1 MLSGYQKFG
10 DLLDGAE
17 GIATN
22 ILADRLAKLKTAGV
36 LVSKPVA
43 GDRRKVHYRLTNK
56 GVSLVP
62 ILVELL
68 IWSARHEG
76 VTPSSWRPL
85 AMLARHASLGEV
97 YCRWRRVDTPR

>member
-1 MLSGYQKFG
+1 MLSGYQTFG
-10 DLLDGAE
+10 DFLDGAE

-62 ILVELL
+62 ILDRKSTRLNSSHQIISYAVFCFKKKKKNNRMQLLTDELP
-68 IWSARHEG
+68 
-76 VTPSSWRPL
+76 PS
-85 AMLARHASLGEV
+85 
-97 YCRWRRVDTPR
+97 